1 MKKTILYSALA
12 VITFLTTSAIQYN
25 SNECDVRALKN
36 ETLKNLKPDYK
47 YDSSKITRFLFT
59 NKEQVIEIAAPLFKD
74 DKYRFIFNVAGMPIY
89 IGVKFYDKK
98 KGSKKRKELYSLQK
112 VEGQNIYF
120 FDPIVSKKI
129 YLDYIVPRTTKQKL
143 TGCIVCVIGYHLN
156 KEE

>member
-1 MKKTILYSALA
+1 M
-12 VITFLTTSAIQYN
+12 
-25 SNECDVRALKN
+25 
-36 ETLKNLKPDYK
+36 P
-47 YDSSKITRFLFT
+47 
-59 NKEQVIEIAAPLFKD
+59 KD
-74 DKYRFIFNVAGMPIY
+74 